1 MADSQRSRPRRPAKW
16 EGAAIPAEETI
27 GNWIGGK
34 QLHAASGA
42 TFEKRSPHDGAL
54 LFAVARS
61 DAAEVDAA
69 VKAAKSAQVH
79 WGAMPAVQRGS
90 ILHGVCN
97 ALEARQQEL
106 AEVVAKETGKAP
118 KEAFGEAGGA
128 IALGRFF
135 AGEGQR
141 LYGRTT
147 TSGTPDKYVMTV
159 RQPCGVAGLIIAAN
173 TPIANAA
180 WKVFPALI
188 CGNAAVLKAAEDTP
202 ATALRFA
209 KIAHEAGL
217 PPGVLNVIQGYGMEC
232 GAPLVM
238 HGDVDVISFTGS
250 TKVGKWIGE
259 ECGKALK
266 KVSLELG
273 GKNPLVVCD
282 DADLDEAVKWTCLSA
297 FSNAGQRCAAGS
309 RIIVFASIYD
319 VFRDKLV
326 AAAKGLKVGPTDE
339 DDFGPVINEG
349 QLLTMLAAIEKA
361 AADGA
366 RVLVGGQRLSDP
378 AHAKGHYLAATVIE
392 NASPAADISRHE
404 LFGPIACLY
413 RVRGYDQ
420 ALRLA
425 NDSHY
430 GLTACIHT
438 RSVDRGMDFA
448 HKIRSGVAVINAG
461 TFGSEP
467 HMPFGGLQQ
476 SGNGSREPGTEALD
490 VYSELKDVYIQVR
503 PKQI

>member
-1 MADSQRSRPRRPAKW
+1 M
-16 EGAAIPAEETI
+16 
-27 GNWIGGK
+27 
-34 QLHAASGA
+34 
-42 TFEKRSPHDGAL
+42 
-54 LFAVARS
+54 ARS
-61 DAAEVDAA
+61 EAADVDAA
-69 VKAAKSAQVH
+69 VKVAKAAQSEWA
-79 WGAMPAVQRGS
+79 ATPAVQRGM
-90 ILHGVCN
+90 ILHAVCN
-97 ALEARQQEL
+97 ALETRQKEL

-118 KEAFGEAGGA
+118 KEAFGEADGA

-147 TSGTPDKYVMTV
+147 TSGAPDKYAMTV
-159 RQPCGVAGLIIAAN
+159 RQPCGLAGLIIAAN
-173 TPIANAA
+173 TPIANVA

-202 ATALRFA
+202 ATAWLFA

-217 PPGVLNVIQGYGMEC
+217 PPGVLNVIQGYGAEC

-238 HGDVDVISFTGS
+238 HPDVDVISFTGS
-250 TKVGKWIGE
+250 TKVGRWIGE
-259 ECGKALK
+259 ECGKTLK

-273 GKNPLVVCD
+273 GKNPFVVCD
-282 DADLDEAVKWTCLSA
+282 DADLDEAIKWTCLSA

-309 RIIVFASIYD
+309 RIIVFDSVYD
-319 VFRDKLV
+319 TFRDKLA
-326 AAAKGLKVGPTDE
+326 AAAKALKVGPTDS
-339 DDFGPVINEG
+339 DDFGPVINER
-349 QLLTMLAAIEKA
+349 QLATMLAAIEKA
-361 AADGA
+361 VGEGA
-366 RVLVGGQRLSDP
+366 RVLVGGQRLTDP
-378 AHAKGHYLAATVIE
+378 GHAKGCYLAATVIE
-392 NASPAADISRHE
+392 NASPDADISRHE

-413 RVRGYDQ
+413 RVSGYEE

-425 NDSHY
+425 NDSPY

-438 RSVDRGMDFA
+438 RSVDRGIDFA

-467 HMPFGGLQQ
+467 HMPFGGLRQ

-490 VYSELKDVYIQVR
+490 VYSELKDVYVQVR
-503 PKQI
+503 PSQI